1 MSISPLQ
8 KALPGNDW
16 LSNLF
21 QTSPKADAT
30 PIYPTQTPFDSSM
43 AGAPS
48 PGQLTNVPTM
58 TGGQINP
65 QAAAMQAAQQNPTS
79 PDSSQSPTLA
89 ALLGGLKAV
98 GGQQGGQ
105 SGPAPANGGNGGMQ
119 GNTAALAA
127 YKPMNFAGKAMIP
140 PQIMQALMMMSHR

>member
-1 MSISPLQ
+1 MDLS
-8 KALPGNDW
+8 ALFANMFKPSTG
-16 LSNLF
+16 SGP
-21 QTSPKADAT
+21 TS
-30 PIYPTQTPFDSSM
+30 IYPTQTPFSNEL

-65 QAAAMQAAQQNPTS
+65 QAAAMQAAQQNPT
-79 PDSSQSPTLA
+79 PGSSTSPTLA
-89 ALLGGLKAV
+89 ALLGGLKAA
-98 GGQQGGQ
+98 GEQQGGQ

-119 GNTAALAA
+119 SNTAQLAA

-140 PQIMQALMMMSHR
+140 PQIMQALMMMKR

>member
-1 MSISPLQ
+1 M
-8 KALPGNDW
+8 AFDW
-16 LSNLF
+16 LSNLL
-21 QTSPKADAT
+21 QTSPSVGAT
-30 PIYPTQTPFDSSM
+30 PIRPMQTPFSSEL

-65 QAAAMQAAQQNPTS
+65 QAAAMQAAQQNPT
-79 PDSSQSPTLA
+79 PTGSSSPTLA

-105 SGPAPANGGNGGMQ
+105 SGPAPANSGNGGMQ
-119 GNTAALAA
+119 GNTAQLAA

-140 PQIMQALMMMSHR
+140 PQIMQALMMMGHR